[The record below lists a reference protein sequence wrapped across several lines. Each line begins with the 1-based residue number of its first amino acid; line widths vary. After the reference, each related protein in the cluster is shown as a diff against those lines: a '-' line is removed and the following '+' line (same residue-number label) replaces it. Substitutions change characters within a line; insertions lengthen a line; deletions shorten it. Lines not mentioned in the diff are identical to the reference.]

1 LLSIYEKFNSDPTWL
16 LTGKEPEADFMCD
29 WSPEVIAACRTV
41 KEIFDSGD
49 EVIVP
54 ALLGSLPAMKE
65 AVDRKK
71 KGDKKKDKRIK
82 DLEGDVKRLRKL
94 LEQDFDGAAGAE
106 DGSRL
111 KKKLM

>member
-1 LLSIYEKFNSDPTWL
+1 MLSIYEKFNSDPTWL

-94 LEQDFDGAAGAE
+94 LEQDFDSAAGAE